1 MEKLPTIRCSGD
13 SAVTVEFENEISLQ
27 TNQKVLALRDLLEK
41 ERPVGVLE
49 SVPTYRSLMVHF
61 DPCRC
66 SYEEI
71 TRKLQ
76 KLAESIHGIQVK
88 KGKFLRIPV
97 CYGGAFGPDLSM
109 VAEFEHISP
118 EEVIRRHS
126 QYDCYVYMLGFSPGN
141 AYIGSETPTFSV
153 PRKDTPR
160 VKIPR
165 GAITIWQSQTTIFP
179 MEQPGGWN
187 VIGQTPL
194 AMFLPDK
201 KQPFFLHAGQWVH
214 FYSIDEKTYD
224 TISAA
229 VANGTYRPEYAG

>member
-1 MEKLPTIRCSGD
+1 MAA
-13 SAVTVEFENEISLQ
+13 SAAF
-27 TNQKVLALRDLLEK
+27 VLLLSACARHK
-41 ERPVGVLE
+41 IIPDD
-49 SVPTYRSLMVHF
+49 T
-61 DPCRC
+61 
-66 SYEEI
+66 
-71 TRKLQ
+71 
-76 KLAESIHGIQVK
+76 LAQIFHDA
-88 KGKFLRIPV
+88 FLT
-97 CYGGAFGPDLSM
+97 
-109 VAEFEHISP
+109 
-118 EEVIRRHS
+118 
-126 QYDCYVYMLGFSPGN
+126 N